1 MKKITLFIVSL
12 FLAVSAVSAQTP
24 DVKFNP
30 VGKWQFEAPY
40 APPEY
45 SVGNVEIALNE
56 AKYAATMI
64 FTGID
69 FKLPGDKVVFENNTL
84 KFLIYVEGMDVSII
98 LNQESESKMTGK
110 AVHSEGEIPITLT
123 KVPEKE

>member
-1 MKKITLFIVSL
+1 MSKILKIPCFFS
-12 FLAVSAVSAQTP
+12 SA
-24 DVKFNP
+24 
-30 VGKWQFEAPY
+30 
-40 APPEY
+40 
-45 SVGNVEIALNE
+45 I
-56 AKYAATMI
+56 
-64 FTGID
+64 
-69 FKLPGDKVVFENNTL
+69 TL